1 MRKRLLLIAPALAV
15 LCAAAD
21 APELRQTEDAE
32 RARELDL
39 GQAQD
44 QAAAARNEIAGL
56 NAELAELNKAQGA
69 GEAAVSG
76 KKLKLTELN
85 AREAE
90 LDASLGG
97 DRAELAKYLSV
108 LELLRRNPPPALF
121 VDPGDIK
128 KAVRAAILIRAIT
141 PVFEQRAAV
150 IRAEAESLQQARRQA
165 DLASEDLFTSES
177 EVADRRGEIE
187 TLIAQKTALEQ
198 KATQDAAA
206 AQADVAALGARARSL
221 RELTRGLAARPA
233 APAGPE
239 PPNPETAGLFGR
251 PKPFIAPVAGAPTRT
266 FGGASQGWTWR
277 TRPQASVLA
286 PAQAVVDY
294 VGPLKGW
301 GVVVILRLGGGY
313 HLVLAGLDQATA
325 GPGQTV
331 KPGEAIGRMADGGPT
346 PELYLEVR
354 KNGAPVDPARWLKA
368 S

>member
-1 MRKRLLLIAPALAV
+1 MRKRLLLIAPVFAL
-15 LCAAAD
+15 LCAATD

-32 RARELDL
+32 HARELDL
-39 GQAQD
+39 EQAQD
-44 QAAAARNEIAGL
+44 QAAAAHNEIAGL
-56 NAELAELNKAQGA
+56 NAELAELNKAEAG

-90 LDASLGG
+90 LDASLSG

-108 LELLRRNPPPALF
+108 LELMRRNPPPALF

-141 PVFEQRAAV
+141 PVFEQRAAA
-150 IRAEAESLQQARRQA
+150 IRGEAEALQAARRQA
-165 DLASEDLFTSES
+165 DLASEDLFTTES

-198 KATQDAAA
+198 KATEDAAA
-206 AQADVAALGARARSL
+206 AKTDLAALDARARSL
-221 RELTRGLAARPA
+221 RELTRGLAERPPPA
-233 APAGPE
+233 AGPE

-251 PKPFIAPVAGAPTRT
+251 PKPFVAPVAGAPIRT

-277 TRPQASVLA
+277 TAPQAPVAA
-286 PAQAVVDY
+286 PAQGVVDY

-313 HLVLAGLDQATA
+313 HVVLAGLDQAMP
-325 GPGQTV
+325 GPGQAV
-331 KPGEAIGRMADGGPT
+331 KPGEAIGRMAGGAPA
-346 PELYLEVR
+346 PELYFEVR
-354 KNGAPVDPARWLKA
+354 KNGAPADPARWLKA
-368 S
+368 P